1 MKRKTILALLTC
13 AMLLSA
19 VSCGGKTD
27 VETATTHSR
36 DTTAAAM
43 NAQPVQTP
51 NTAQIRDFTTF
62 MGADLGGF
70 TLRLGDTKQYDIY
83 TYSIREEMNGDVL
96 NDALYNAY
104 RAAEEKLNMTVEPRL
119 YSDPGGLKSM
129 ILSGVDECDIITCQD
144 LTLGGMALQ
153 GMFLDVAKLD
163 HIDLTAP
170 WWPQN
175 AVESYRIN
183 GKMVI
188 FSNYM
193 SYFGLSRAR
202 VWFINKQMCGNFGM
216 TVPYDDVFAGNW
228 TFDTLNAMMA
238 NVYVDANGN
247 GERDADD
254 TYGYTTIGGFICMQ
268 PDLGLYTY
276 APDKDGKL
284 SLVFDVERASVAID
298 KLYHMYYEGGGVYA
312 NATAGRLDQS
322 MFKDGKTLF
331 YFDSLGMASSDLRE
345 SDVEY
350 GILIMPKLD
359 ENQSDYIVAYT
370 DYSHAVPKTVG
381 DADSVAWCIEAL
393 TASGYTTVV
402 PAFIDVSLKNKYAY
416 DEYSAKMIDLIGEKM
431 YVEIAYTFQ
440 ANLSMA
446 FQNLLHPAKPSRD
459 IASYYEKHL
468 AADLKLME
476 QLNGL
481 EE

>member
-1 MKRKTILALLTC
+1 MKQKIILTLLTC

-19 VSCGGKTD
+19 VSCGGKTN
-27 VETATTHSR
+27 VENDPAQTQ
-36 DTTAAAM
+36 DTTAAETETEQATETS
-43 NAQPVQTP
+43 VG
-51 NTAQIRDFTTF
+51 RDFSAFT
-62 MGADLGGF
+62 GADLGGF

-83 TYSIREEMNGDVL
+83 TYSIREELNGDVL

-104 RAAEEKLNMTVEPRL
+104 RAAEEKLNMTVQPTL
-119 YSDPGGLKSM
+119 YDDPSSLKNM

-202 VWFINKQMCGNFGM
+202 VWFINKQLCGDFGM
-216 TVPYDDVFAGNW
+216 TVPYDDVFAGTW
-228 TFDTLNAMMA
+228 TFDKLDAMMA
-238 NVYVDANGN
+238 NTYMDVNGN
-247 GERDADD
+247 GERDMED
-254 TYGYTTIGGFICMQ
+254 TYGYATVGGFICMQ

-276 APDKDGKL
+276 APDKGGKL
-284 SLVFDVERASVAID
+284 SFVFDLERASTAID
-298 KLYHMYYEGGGVYA
+298 KLYHMYYEAGGVYA
-312 NATAGRLDQS
+312 NTTAGRVDQS
-322 MFKDGKTLF
+322 MFKDGRTLF

-359 ENQSDYIVAYT
+359 EDQPDYIVAYT

-381 DADSVAWCIEAL
+381 DMDSVSWCIEAL

-416 DEYSAKMIDLIGEKM
+416 DADSAKMIDLIGEKM

-440 ANLSMA
+440 ANMSMA
-446 FQNLLHPAKPSRD
+446 FQNLLDPAKPSGD

-468 AADLKLME
+468 AADLTLME

-481 EE
+481 ED